1 MKQLLIIILLFVSVG
16 SLAQKNDAAKE
27 MKKLHKLMVERP
39 GDPVIDLY
47 IHDSLSYGH
56 SNGWIESRN
65 DFKKDLGSK
74 YIVYHSFK
82 EDSVLAVAE
91 GKTAYIRFI
100 ADIDVTLN
108 GTKGHYHLKVLEVW
122 VRKNKRW
129 MLFARQAVK
138 A

>member
-1 MKQLLIIILLFVSVG
+1 MKQLLVIILFFVSVG
-16 SLAQKNDAAKE
+16 CFAQKNDVVRE
-27 MKKLHKLMVERP
+27 MKKFHRLMVERP
-39 GDPVIDLY
+39 DDPVIDLY
-47 IHDSLSYGH
+47 VHDSLSYGH
-56 SNGWIESRN
+56 SNGWIESRD

-74 YIVYHSFK
+74 YIIYHSFK
-82 EDSVLAVAE
+82 EDSVTTVTE
-91 GKTAYIRFI
+91 EKTAYIRFI

-138 A
+138 G